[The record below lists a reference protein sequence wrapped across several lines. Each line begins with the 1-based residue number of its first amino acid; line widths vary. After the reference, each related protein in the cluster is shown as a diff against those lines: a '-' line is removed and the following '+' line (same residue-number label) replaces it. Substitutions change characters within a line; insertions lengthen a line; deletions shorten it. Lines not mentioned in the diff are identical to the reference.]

1 MPLPIL
7 TPRLRIRGPRPE
19 DFEALLAAIWSRA
32 EVMRFIGGEPRP
44 RDVAIERF
52 AWSRDLYQRTGMAL
66 WTVERR
72 EDGEILG
79 DCGVI
84 PLEGHGPE
92 IELGYRLCPEVWGQ
106 GLATEA
112 ARAAIDHAM
121 APLAEGGLGFRRLV
135 AVTHLDN
142 HASQRV
148 LVKLGL
154 RRAGTIDYE
163 SSAQAL
169 FETGPAEVADA

>member
-1 MPLPIL
+1 MPLPL
-7 TPRLRIRGPRPE
+7 VTERLRIRGPRPS
-19 DFEALLAAIWSRA
+19 DFEALLAAIWSCPA
-32 EVMRFIGGEPRP
+32 VMRMVGDEPRP
-44 RDVAIERF
+44 RGLAAERF
-52 AWSRDLYQRTGMAL
+52 AWSCDLFTRTGMAL

-84 PLEGHGPE
+84 PLAGRGPE
-92 IELGYRLCPEVWGQ
+92 IELGYRLRASAWGQ

-112 ARAAIDHAM
+112 ARAAMAHAR
-121 APLAEGGLGFRRLV
+121 APRDEGGLGLTRLV

-148 LVKLGL
+148 LAKLGFTA
-154 RRAGTIDYE
+154 AGTSDCYGAPQAMFE
-163 SSAQAL
+163 SG
-169 FETGPAEVADA
+169 ER

>member
-1 MPLPIL
+1 MPLPLL

-19 DFEALLAAIWSRA
+19 DFEPLLAAIWSRA
-32 EVMRFIGGEPRP
+32 EVMRFIGGAPRP
-44 RDVAIERF
+44 RDVALQRF
-52 AWSRDLYQRTGMAL
+52 AWSCDLFARTGMAL

-84 PLEGHGPE
+84 PLEGRGPE
-92 IELGYRLCPEVWGQ
+92 IELGYRLRPDAWGQ

-112 ARAAIDHAM
+112 ARAAMEHAM
-121 APLAEGGLGFRRLV
+121 APVEAGGLGLRRLV

-142 HASQRV
+142 RASQHV
-148 LVKLGL
+148 LGKLGL
-154 RRAGTIDYE
+154 RGAGTSDYYG
-163 SSAQAL
+163 APHAF
-169 FETGPAEVADA
+169 FETGPAEPAEP